1 MASSAPTSP
10 IIANLLS
17 VARSRNTQIPDLNKN
32 RYHHQNSTTETQKN
46 FTANDNHNN
55 YTASPIH
62 ATSSD
67 NSTSSLD
74 SATYTTSEEEDGA
87 TLRNSDTEHS
97 NDEGD
102 KSTTNKSKKVDTKN
116 FGSKTASGHSRIF
129 NCKLCERAFTR
140 EEHLTRHVQST
151 HNKLKPFV
159 CGICSRPFSRRDL
172 LLRHAKN
179 LHDGSEKA
187 INRIRRSY
195 KNKRLDEKANSQER
209 GDVQSAGPRLL
220 GGQMRGS
227 TLQGIH
233 GTSGVSVGDE
243 TDVSEEEED
252 VEEGHIYSN
261 GRAISSLVKNNK
273 RHNATPS
280 VTSSDGMGSPIDES
294 PETKRLKMSVNM
306 LVS

>member
-17 VARSRNTQIPDLNKN
+17 VARSRSTQVPDLNNN
-32 RYHHQNSTTETQKN
+32 RYRHQNSTTETQKN
-46 FTANDNHNN
+46 YTTNDTHNN

-62 ATSSD
+62 TTSSD

-74 SATYTTSEEEDGA
+74 SATYATSSEEEDGA

-97 NDEGD
+97 NDED

-195 KNKRLDEKANSQER
+195 KNKRLDEKANSQEC
-209 GDVQSAGPRLL
+209 GDLQSAGPRLL
-220 GGQMRGS
+220 GDQIRGS

-233 GTSGVSVGDE
+233 GTSGVSMGDE
-243 TDVSEEEED
+243 TDVSEEEE
-252 VEEGHIYSN
+252 EEGHIYSN
-261 GRAISSLVKNNK
+261 GRAVSSTLVKNNK
-273 RHNATPS
+273 RQNATPS
-280 VTSSDGMGSPIDES
+280 VTSPDGMGSPIDES